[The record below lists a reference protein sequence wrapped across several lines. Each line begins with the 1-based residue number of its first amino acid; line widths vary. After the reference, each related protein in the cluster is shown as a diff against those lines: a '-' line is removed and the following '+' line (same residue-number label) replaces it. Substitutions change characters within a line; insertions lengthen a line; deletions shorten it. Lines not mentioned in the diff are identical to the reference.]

1 MTAVVHWGMPYR
13 WWPATLAALNGID
26 PLEALQALN
35 ADRRLPRAGVALD
48 LPVLSVWARTE
59 AGRPL
64 IVVLRHEGGLEW
76 LIVGA
81 LDMTPAQVAE
91 FEAWEASHAPE

>member
-1 MTAVVHWGMPYR
+1 MPYR
-13 WWPATLAALNGID
+13 WWPATLAALNGIE
-26 PLEALQALN
+26 PAEALQALN
-35 ADRRLPRAGVALD
+35 ADRRLPRSGVALG
-48 LPVLSVWARTE
+48 LPVLSVWARTA

-81 LDMTPAQVAE
+81 LDMTPAQRAE
-91 FEAWEASHAPE
+91 FEGWEASHATK

>member
-1 MTAVVHWGMPYR
+1 MPYR
-13 WWPATLAALNGID
+13 WWPATLAALIGIE
-26 PLEALQALN
+26 PWEALQALN
-35 ADRRLPRAGVALD
+35 ADLRLPRSGVALG

-64 IVVLRHEGGLEW
+64 IVVLRHEGGLDW

-81 LDMTPAQVAE
+81 LDMTPDQLAE
-91 FEAWEASHAPE
+91 FEGWEASCRTDD

>member
-1 MTAVVHWGMPYR
+1 MPYR
-13 WWPATLAALNGID
+13 WWPATLAALSGID
-26 PLEALQALN
+26 PLEALEALN
-35 ADRRLPRAGVALD
+35 ADRRLPRAGEALG
-48 LPVLSVWARTE
+48 LPVLSVWARTK

-81 LDMTPAQVAE
+81 LDMTPAQRAE
-91 FEAWEASHAPE
+91 FEEWEADQ